1 MVVIGIRAM
10 YYAVC
15 CTLCLAVTGFWG
27 PLPVDEAEGM
37 YNLCILI
44 CFLKFGFINGVA
56 QALYPRSD
64 SIVRFLHGRPGSIEP
79 DRCHIRI
86 ADDWRFRKIYENV
99 IFR

>member
-1 MVVIGIRAM
+1 MSLSIKAEIRKCARIR
-10 YYAVC
+10 
-15 CTLCLAVTGFWG
+15 TLS
-27 PLPVDEAEGM
+27 
-37 YNLCILI
+37 
-44 CFLKFGFINGVA
+44 VA